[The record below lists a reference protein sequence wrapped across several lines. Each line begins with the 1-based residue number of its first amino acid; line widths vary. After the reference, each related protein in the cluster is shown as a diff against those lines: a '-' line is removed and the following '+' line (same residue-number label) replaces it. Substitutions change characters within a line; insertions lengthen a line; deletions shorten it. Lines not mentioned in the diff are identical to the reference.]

1 MAQPLPE
8 PDWQTVN
15 EFIRQHPGGAGFEDI
30 ASLWGVSHQRIQGV
44 ARTALRRL
52 HRHLLER
59 GLTIDLLVVGSLQGE
74 SIAAD
79 VENLGE
85 K

>member
-1 MAQPLPE
+1 MAHPQPE

-52 HRHLLER
+52 HRHLLAQ
-59 GLTIDLLVVGSLQGE
+59 GLNITDLVIECRCQ

-79 VENLGE
+79 VSDLGE

>member
-1 MAQPLPE
+1 MASPQPE

-52 HRHLLER
+52 HRQLLQR
-59 GLTIDLLVVGSLQGE
+59 GLTIDLLVVGGLQGR
-74 SIAAD
+74 SIASD
-79 VENLGE
+79 VSDLGE

>member
-1 MAQPLPE
+1 MQPLPE

-30 ASLWGVSHQRIQGV
+30 AHLWGVSHQRIQGV

-52 HRHLLER
+52 HRHLLAQ
-59 GLTIDLLVVGSLQGE
+59 GLTIELLVIERQCQ

-85 K
+85 N